1 MADLLRFKKGL
12 SAGLENLAK
21 SAGTI
26 YVTTDEHAMYVDIS
40 DTERIRLGDFIVVP
54 SLNDL
59 ATSAYKPWSTT
70 ALYYVTAEN
79 ALARYNGTEWKQI
92 NDTSEIEADILQL
105 KTAVGTK
112 KTETTEATGIYLD
125 IDNLNKRIEA
135 LTGGEGDD
143 VTSIVGLSA
152 RLATAEGEIDAL
164 QGTVGD
170 ANSGL
175 VKRVTVLEG
184 EVDDIDTRVTNNTTA
199 ITKLNGNSE
208 TEGSVD
214 YKVHQATKDLA
225 TQQSVADI
233 KTVVDKLDGSVETE
247 GSVKKQIAD
256 ATKDLATKQSLKDT
270 SDVVAQH
277 TTILNTLNGDAATTG
292 SVAEAK
298 TIASRAEGKADANAG
313 EIATLKGN
321 QDTVGSVDYK
331 VHQATKDLATKQ
343 SVTDLNTT
351 VTNQGTA
358 ITGLQ
363 NAMTGNAATEGTV
376 ANKIKAALDAEKAET
391 GSIGSLDKRVTAAEG
406 DIDTLQEK
414 VGNVDISGAGASI
427 TDAISK
433 INTKAGENAGN
444 ITSLQT
450 EVNKLKTA
458 DTTLETNLKKYA
470 DEKAAAAVTSA
481 NGHTDTELGKLN
493 TTLTGKIDKNAE
505 DIKTAN
511 TNHTQLSTKVDGID
525 KRLGTAEDAIELL
538 NGNETTVGSVEYK
551 IAQKLQA
558 ADAMTFKGVIT
569 EELPTTGVKIGDTYK
584 VGEAGSFGG
593 HDCKVGDLLIANV
606 AAGKTEV
613 NGTIPNDDLVWE
625 YVPSG
630 GEDDTDPTL
639 SVANNVVS
647 LKSAA
652 NAPLGSVTFAGS
664 ATEAAGG
671 VSVTTSNSTI
681 SIDMV
686 WGSF

>member
-112 KTETTEATGIYLD
+112 KTENTEATGIYLD

-175 VKRVTVLEG
+175 VKRVTDLEG

-256 ATKDLATKQSLKDT
+256 AVEDKATKQSLKET

-298 TIASRAEGKADANAG
+298 TIASRAEGKADTNAG
-313 EIATLKGN
+313 EITTLKGDK
-321 QDTVGSVDYK
+321 DTVGSVDYK

-481 NGHTDTELGKLN
+481 NGYTDTELGKLN

-505 DIKTAN
+505 DIKAAN

-525 KRLGTAEDAIELL
+525 ERLGTAEDAIELL

-652 NAPLGSVTFAGS
+652 NVPLGSVTFAGS

>member
-112 KTETTEATGIYLD
+112 KTETAEATGIYLD
-125 IDNLNKRIEA
+125 IDNLNKKIEA

-143 VTSIVGLSA
+143 VTSIAGLSA
-152 RLATAEGEIDAL
+152 RLVTAEGEIDAL

-170 ANSGL
+170 ASSGL
-175 VKRVTVLEG
+175 VKRVTDLEG
-184 EVDDIDTRVTNNTTA
+184 KVDDIDTRVTNNTTA

-225 TQQSVADI
+225 TQQSVTDVRTIADR
-233 KTVVDKLDGSVETE
+233 LDGSVETE

-256 ATKDLATKQSLKDT
+256 ATKDLATQSSLKET

-298 TIASRAEGKADANAG
+298 TIASRAEGKADTNAG
-313 EIATLKGN
+313 EIATLKSN
-321 QDTVGSVDYK
+321 KDTVGSVDYK

-391 GSIGSLDKRVTAAEG
+391 GSIGSLDKRVTVAEG
-406 DIDTLQEK
+406 EIDTLQEK

-450 EVNKLKTA
+450 EVNKLKEA
-458 DTTLETNLKKYA
+458 DTKLNTDLKKYA

-481 NGHTDTELGKLN
+481 NGYTDTELGKLN

-511 TNHTQLSTKVDGID
+511 TNHTQLSTKVEGID
-525 KRLGTAEDAIELL
+525 ERLDTAEDAIELL

>member
-112 KTETTEATGIYLD
+112 KTENAEATGIYLD
-125 IDNLNKRIEA
+125 IDNLNKKIED
-135 LTGGEGDD
+135 LVGGEGDD

-152 RLATAEGEIDAL
+152 RLATAEDEIDAL

-170 ANSGL
+170 ASSGL
-175 VKRVTVLEG
+175 VKRVTDLEG
-184 EVDDIDTRVTNNTTA
+184 EVDDIDTRVTNNATA

-450 EVNKLKTA
+450 EVDKLKTA
-458 DTTLETNLKKYA
+458 DTTLDTNLKKYA
-470 DEKAAAAVTSA
+470 DEKAAAAATSA
-481 NGHTDTELGKLN
+481 NGYTDTELGKLN

-525 KRLGTAEDAIELL
+525 ERLGTAEDAIKLL

-647 LKSAA
+647 LKNAA